1 MAKNNDKTQRYY
13 PGIKTACL
21 AMLALLFLLV
31 CVLLQ
36 GDGGESLGGG
46 DAAAGAGEHGFYY
59 ENLALMPGVEVT
71 ADSVEN
77 DSFLP
82 QLAADGKKNAG
93 AGRWSSANEAGAPE
107 HWLQFSFP
115 QEQSFAFVSLY
126 WERLNVLGFVIEVSR
141 DGEDY
146 RSFANDM
153 ISMIPVS
160 YTHLTLPTTE
170 RV

>member
-82 QLAADGKKNAG
+82 QLAADGKKKC
-93 AGRWSSANEAGAPE
+93 RRRP
-107 HWLQFSFP
+107 LVQR
-115 QEQSFAFVSLY
+115 Q
-126 WERLNVLGFVIEVSR
+126 
-141 DGEDY
+141 
-146 RSFANDM
+146 
-153 ISMIPVS
+153 
-160 YTHLTLPTTE
+160 
-170 RV
+170 